1 MKREIGLA
9 LVYRDMWQSACRYFP
24 NTRRLNEV
32 APAIVG
38 MGCFDRVETNGGAF
52 EQVCLMSGENPN
64 KAVREWTAHFRDAGI
79 RTQML
84 ERGLCALALS
94 PVPADVR
101 ELLYKVKKSQGVDIS
116 RSFCGLNDPD
126 NLQFSIVY
134 AKKAGMTSQAALAM
148 ADSPVHT
155 LEHYMS
161 VVDKVVEYGCD
172 EICLK
177 DMSGTVQSSFIAE
190 LTSRIRRRHPDLYI
204 QYHGH
209 CGRTASST
217 LSVVDAVRA
226 GADCV
231 DVAIEPLAWG
241 KGHPDVLAVIKAL
254 KAEGFCV
261 KEVDMDAYMTVS
273 ELNAR
278 FLADYGCDDTVASQ
292 MNRTLADSIIPGG
305 MVGSVL
311 PELQDC
317 LNAVNSY
324 LRTVGD
330 EELTFDRFMALVLDE
345 VEYIWPA
352 LGYPPMVTPFS
363 QYVKNT
369 ALMNVMNLLK
379 GKPRWTTIDKDT
391 WNMILGRMGRLPGN
405 LAPEIIAL
413 AKERGK
419 EFYDGV
425 PQDALADG
433 LDRYRAIM
441 CAEGWDSGQDDEE
454 LLQLAMHERQ
464 YRAYKRGM
472 SL

>member
-1 MKREIGLA
+1 MKREIGLT

-24 NTRRLNEV
+24 SISQLDEV

-38 MGCFDRVETNGGAF
+38 MGCFERVETNGGAF

-64 KAVREWTAHFRDAGI
+64 LAVREWTSHFREAGI

-84 ERGLCALALS
+84 ERGLCALSLS

-101 ELLYKVKKSQGVDIS
+101 GLLYKVKKSQGVDIV
-116 RSFCGLNDPD
+116 RSFCGLNDPE
-126 NLQFSIVY
+126 NLHFSIAS
-134 AKKAGMTSQAALAM
+134 AKKEGLTSQVALALV
-148 ADSPVHT
+148 DSPVHT
-155 LEHYMS
+155 QEHYLS
-161 VVDKVVEYGCD
+161 VLDKVVEYGCD

-177 DMSGTVQSSFIAE
+177 DMSGTVPPAFLSE
-190 LTSRIRRRHPDLYI
+190 LTSRIRRRYPDLYI

-217 LSVVDAVRA
+217 SAVVDAVRA

-254 KAEGFCV
+254 KSDGFIV
-261 KEVDMDAYMTVS
+261 KDLDIDAYRTVV
-273 ELNAR
+273 EMNTR
-278 FLADYGCDDTVASQ
+278 FMNKCGNNVRTTPQ
-292 MNRTLADSIIPGG
+292 MNRSLLPGG
-305 MVGSVL
+305 MFGSMI
-311 PELQDC
+311 PELQEC
-317 LNAVNSY
+317 LDAVNSH
-324 LRTVGD
+324 LSAD
-330 EELTFDRFMALVLDE
+330 AKDILTFEQFVMMLLEE
-345 VEYIWPA
+345 VEYVWPR

-369 ALMNVMNLLK
+369 ALMNVLNLLR
-379 GKPRWTTIDKDT
+379 GKQRWTTIDKDT

-405 LAPEIIAL
+405 LAPEIVTI

-419 EFYDGV
+419 EFYSGSPQASV
-425 PQDALADG
+425 PDCLAE
-433 LDRYRAIM
+433 YRAM
-441 CAEGWDSGQDDEE
+441 MAEEGWDCGQDDEE
-454 LLQLAMHERQ
+454 LLEMAMHERQ

-472 SL
+472 SM